1 MSKRVRQEKDCRENK
16 ARSVCVQETVSL
28 TAAEAM
34 HQVTTAEDHC
44 QVAIAEAEA
53 MLQEDRRQVAIAEAE
68 AMLQEDRRQ
77 VAIAEA
83 EARHRLQD
91 NMANAAAA
99 RLQAAMAA
107 PGLPVVNRF
116 CWVRNGFI
124 SLDDGREFEFTDRDS
139 VRQVFGAKARLLS
152 WNHVEV
158 KGHVLIPRSFRT
170 GRFLELPSAV
180 RDQTGGF
187 VVQLFAIMDD

>member
-1 MSKRVRQEKDCRENK
+1 MSKRVRQEEDCRKNK
-16 ARSVCVQETVSL
+16 ARAVCMRETDL
-28 TAAEAM
+28 QAKYAAKEAIAAVEAM
-34 HQVTTAEDHC
+34 HQAATA
-44 QVAIAEAEA
+44 
-53 MLQEDRRQVAIAEAE
+53 
-68 AMLQEDRRQ
+68 EDRRQ

-83 EARHRLQD
+83 EARRQD

-124 SLDDGREFEFTDRDS
+124 SLDDCREFEFTDGDS

-158 KGHVLIPRSFRT
+158 KGHVLIPRSLRT

-180 RDQTGGF
+180 RDRTGGF
-187 VVQLFAIMDD
+187 LVQLFAIMDD

>member
-1 MSKRVRQEKDCRENK
+1 MSKRVRQEEDCTENE
-16 ARSVCVQETVSL
+16 ARPVCVRETVFQ

-34 HQVTTAEDHC
+34 TAEDRR
-44 QVAIAEAEA
+44 QVAIEEAEA
-53 MLQEDRRQVAIAEAE
+53 MLQEERRQGAIAEAE
-68 AMLQEDRRQ
+68 A
-77 VAIAEA
+77 
-83 EARHRLQD
+83 EARRRLQN

-99 RLQAAMAA
+99 RLQAAMAV

-124 SLDDGREFEFTDRDS
+124 SLDDCREFEFTDGDS
-139 VRQVFGAKARLLS
+139 VRQVFGAKARLLC

-158 KGHVLIPRSFRT
+158 EGHVVIPRSFRT

-180 RDQTGGF
+180 RDQTRGF